1 MRFAECFGT
10 SARFNRYIVG
20 RRALRRNF
28 HILVLF
34 FAVAAACLAAGSET
48 TADDTACMPGGFKL
62 ITVGNTPVIGKAG
75 ASFNVFFD
83 SASFQGNS
91 FDSALRSAMSSWS
104 SVSTS
109 AWRYNFSGYTAAGA
123 SPNDQQ
129 MEIIK
134 GGMSFPSGV
143 LATTLVGALV
153 STGQIADSDTFFNP
167 AYSLSTSPG
176 PNDFDFQSV
185 ALHEMGHG
193 LGLAHNDGCNP
204 QPTVM
209 QSAIAPGEQRR
220 NLFAPELAGVTY
232 LYPGS
237 GIAGGG
243 GLGVSPSSLIFTGT
257 AGGASPAPQT
267 LLVSAGPGAAW
278 SAAVATSNGGNWLSV
293 SPQSGAGPATLTVN
307 VAAASLDAGFYAGQI
322 TVSSGGSS
330 STVSVSLNL
339 AGIAVSPGSL
349 IFTTTVGGAP
359 PTPQAINLSGAPGAA
374 WTAATF
380 TADGANWLSISSSAG
395 NLPATVLV
403 SVSTAGLAANTYT
416 GSITISSGGASSQ
429 VPVQLAVSSEAQLVV
444 SPAQLSLSGAA
455 GSAVPVCAPVSIR
468 SSGSASLDWSASLNA
483 SWLSVQPASG
493 RTPASMSI
501 CATPGSLPAGTYSAN
516 VSITSGAS
524 SGPVNIAVSFSVTAA
539 VTISSG
545 GVVNGASFA
554 TGQPITAGEI
564 LSIFGVNL
572 ASQTASAAGFP
583 LPTTLADCRVQI
595 AGVPAPLLYVSP
607 GQINLVAPSVLSNLS
622 GASTTLVVFNGPLAS
637 QPVRISVAAQ
647 APGVFSVLGNAAG
660 AGAVTH
666 QDGSL
671 VSRSAPLVPGEPISV
686 YLTGI
691 GPLSP
696 PVPDGAPAPAS
707 PLPRALNN
715 VQLII
720 DGQPVQPLYAGATP
734 TFAGLQEVV
743 ALVPASLSHRFPQM
757 SVLVQGVASNPFSA
771 GGPTLY
777 DVSPASVPAGADAT
791 VTLRGINLPS
801 TSAVVAGGATLPAT
815 LSQSGWQTL
824 QVTIP
829 ARLLTS
835 GSLSLAVTDTAAPSE
850 PISNSISLIVR

>member
-1 MRFAECFGT
+1 MMRFAECFGT

-48 TADDTACMPGGFKL
+48 TADDTACMPCGFKL

-109 AWRYNFSGYTAAGA
+109 AWQYNFSGYTAAGA

-167 AYSLSTSPG
+167 AYSLSPSPG

-359 PTPQAINLSGAPGAA
+359 PSPQAINLSGAPGAA

-416 GSITISSGGASSQ
+416 GSITISSGGAS
-429 VPVQLAVSSEAQLVV
+429 
-444 SPAQLSLSGAA
+444 
-455 GSAVPVCAPVSIR
+455 SAVPVCAPVSIR

-583 LPTTLADCRVQI
+583 LPTALADCRVQI

-607 GQINLVAPSVLSNLS
+607 GQINLVAPTALSNLS
-622 GASTTLVVFNGPLAS
+622 GSSTTLVVFNGLLAS
-637 QPVRISVAAQ
+637 QPIRVSVAGQ

-686 YLTGI
+686 YLTGM

-696 PVPDGAPAPAS
+696 PVPDGAPAPVN
-707 PLPRALNN
+707 PLARALNN
-715 VQLII
+715 VQLIL
-720 DGQPVQPLYAGATP
+720 DGQPVQPLYAGAAP
-734 TFAGLQEVV
+734 NFAGLQEVV

-757 SVLVQGVASNPFSA
+757 SVIVQGAASNPFSA

>member
-1 MRFAECFGT
+1 MKFTECFGT
-10 SARFNRYIVG
+10 SAPFSRYTVG
-20 RRALRRNF
+20 RRALHRYF
-28 HILVLF
+28 HMLVLF
-34 FAVAAACLAAGSET
+34 FAGAAACLAAGSGT
-48 TADDTACMPGGFKL
+48 TADDTACMQGGFKL
-62 ITVGNTPVIGKAG
+62 ITFGNTPVIGKAG

-83 SASFQGNS
+83 SAGFEGNS

-104 SVSTS
+104 SVSAS

-153 STGQIADSDTFFNP
+153 STGQITDSDTFFNP

-220 NLFAPELAGVTY
+220 NLFSPELAGVTY

-237 GIAGGG
+237 GGG
-243 GLGVSPSSLIFTGT
+243 GLGVSPSSLIFTGA

-267 LLVSAGPGAAW
+267 LLVSAPQGAAW
-278 SAAVATSNGGNWLSV
+278 SAAVATSSGGNWLSV

-322 TVSSGGSS
+322 TVSGGGSS
-330 STVSVSLNL
+330 SAVSVSLNL
-339 AGIAVSPGSL
+339 AGIGASPSSL
-349 IFTTTVGGAP
+349 TFTATVGGAQP
-359 PTPQAINLSGAPGAA
+359 PPQGINLSGAPGAA
-374 WTAATF
+374 WTAATS
-380 TADGANWLSISSSAG
+380 TADGGNWLSISSSAG
-395 NLPATVLV
+395 YLPATVLV
-403 SVSTAGLAANTYT
+403 SVSTAGLAASAYT
-416 GSITISSGGASSQ
+416 GSITISSGGASGQ
-429 VPVQLAVSSEAQLVV
+429 VSVQLAVSSEAPLVV

-455 GSAVPVCAPVSIR
+455 GSAAPVCAPASIR
-468 SSGSASLDWSASLNA
+468 GSGSASLDWSASLGA
-483 SWLSVQPASG
+483 SWLSIQPASG
-493 RTPASMSI
+493 RTPASISI
-501 CATPGSLPAGTYSAN
+501 CATPGSLPAGNYSAN
-516 VSITSGAS
+516 VSITSAAPNS
-524 SGPVNIAVSFSVTAA
+524 PVNIAVSFSVTAS
-539 VTISSG
+539 VTVSSG
-545 GVVNGASFA
+545 GVVNGASF
-554 TGQPITAGEI
+554 TGGQPIAAGEI
-564 LSIFGVNL
+564 LSIFGANL

-583 LPTTLADCRVQI
+583 LPTALADCRVQI

-607 GQINLVAPSVLSNLS
+607 GQINLVAPTALSNLS
-622 GASTTLVVFNGPLAS
+622 GSSTTLVVFNGLLAS
-637 QPVRISVAAQ
+637 QPIRVSVAGQ

-686 YLTGI
+686 YLTGM

-696 PVPDGAPAPAS
+696 PVPDGAPAPVN
-707 PLPRALNN
+707 PLARALNN
-715 VQLII
+715 VQLIL
-720 DGQPVQPLYAGATP
+720 DGQPVQPLYAGAAP
-734 TFAGLQEVV
+734 NFAGLQEVV

-757 SVLVQGVASNPFSA
+757 SVIVQGAASNPFSA

-777 DVSPASVPAGADAT
+777 DVSPASVPPGADAT

-801 TSAVVAGGATLPAT
+801 TSAVLAGGAPLPAT
-815 LSQSGWQTL
+815 LSQSDWQTL
-824 QVTIP
+824 RVRIP
-829 ARLLTS
+829 ARLLAS
-835 GSLSLAVTDTAAPSE
+835 GSLSLAVMDTAAPSE
-850 PISNSISLIVR
+850 PPSNSISLSVQ